1 MASILPTAIAV
12 PSSPSSELARPAR
25 PPFAVPGDGVDSAR
39 ARTRAPGPGLPT
51 AGGRGADGGGG
62 AAAAAGGADG
72 GPGAAVLRTLDRI
85 ERARARLDAALA
97 EARRG
102 RSFTAA
108 ELLSL
113 QADAHRFSETVDLL
127 SRAAEHGVQGVKQAI
142 HAQN

>member
-12 PSSPSSELARPAR
+12 PSSPSPELARPAR
-25 PPFAVPGDGVDSAR
+25 PPFAVPGDGVAGAR
-39 ARTRAPGPGLPT
+39 ARTHAPGPGVP
-51 AGGRGADGGGG
+51 AAGGWGAHGGRG
-62 AAAAAGGADG
+62 AAAAGGADG
-72 GPGAAVLRTLDRI
+72 GPGAAVLRTLDRV

-142 HAQN
+142 HAQT